1 MFQLVVFFFVPV
13 VFLCHKGPISKS
25 AQRAFSMYHLIHW
38 PTIYSDIRY
47 QQTIGIIYSLQPRT
61 KSNDR
66 YFNQTSSSSKAM
78 LFPASSSP
86 ALSVSSS
93 LASSMVAIRSMSSRL
108 PLRLRLRLRDPIFE
122 YAVEI
127 QNVEQLR

>member
-66 YFNQTSSSSKAM
+66 YFNQTSSSSKAAM
-78 LFPASSSP
+78 GNQKLNLERKKKTQIEGS
-86 ALSVSSS
+86 
-93 LASSMVAIRSMSSRL
+93 RSGL
-108 PLRLRLRLRDPIFE
+108 
-122 YAVEI
+122 
-127 QNVEQLR
+127 

>member
-66 YFNQTSSSSKAM
+66 YFNQTSSSSKAAM
-78 LFPASSSP
+78 GNQKLNLERKKNSNRR
-86 ALSVSSS
+86 VEKWS
-93 LASSMVAIRSMSSRL
+93 LKVV
-108 PLRLRLRLRDPIFE
+108 E
-122 YAVEI
+122 KYADTNFYSKKKKKVTFTY
-127 QNVEQLR
+127 